1 MELYF
6 YCTVNQAVSE
16 AAAVAAAAVAAVGL
30 TRNRYANQEDHVLAC
45 ESMGDSGRK

>member
-16 AAAVAAAAVAAVGL
+16 AAAAAAAAGL

-45 ESMGDSGRK
+45 ESMEDSGRK